1 MADGFDSGSVM
12 LSANF
17 GYSQP
22 LCGSARTPLFGG
34 GLPPPGAPMPL
45 GSGFPIFNL
54 SAPAAGGAPRS
65 VPLGNFSSD
74 SESDEEDIMEVDG
87 PGFTPHS
94 GIPEPKSKV
103 RRQKTAITGRGLL
116 GLYNTGILTAITPL
130 GSFSSAKMTAIT
142 PLGSFSSAKMTTLTP
157 LGLYFSEKM
166 S

>member
-17 GYSQP
+17 GYAQP
-22 LCGSARTPLFGG
+22 LCGSAPIAKSSSSARTPLFGG

-74 SESDEEDIMEVDG
+74 SESDDEDIMEVDG

-103 RRQKTAITGRGLL
+103 RHQKTA
-116 GLYNTGILTAITPL
+116 
-130 GSFSSAKMTAIT
+130 SS
-142 PLGSFSSAKMTTLTP
+142 
-157 LGLYFSEKM
+157 YF
-166 S
+166 

>member
-17 GYSQP
+17 GYAQP
-22 LCGSARTPLFGG
+22 LCGSAPT

-74 SESDEEDIMEVDG
+74 SESDDEDIMEVDG

-103 RRQKTAITGRGLL
+103 RRRKTA
-116 GLYNTGILTAITPL
+116 
-130 GSFSSAKMTAIT
+130 SSN
-142 PLGSFSSAKMTTLTP
+142 F
-157 LGLYFSEKM
+157 
-166 S
+166 